1 MWSSPLCNSA
11 TSLKTDGFGGE
22 KKWKKQRNSKL
33 KIKNWKLCINHIL
46 FLLSKDIFTHQNRF
60 ENSDF
65 SESNQSYEAVSPIV
79 FDSLLLPQTVGI
91 PPLFILSNLLNRK
104 LF

>member
-1 MWSSPLCNSA
+1 M
-11 TSLKTDGFGGE
+11 K
-22 KKWKKQRNSKL
+22 KKQL
-33 KIKNWKLCINHIL
+33 KIENWKLCINHIFVSL
-46 FLLSKDIFTHQNRF
+46 FQRHFIFIDQNRF

>member
-1 MWSSPLCNSA
+1 MDLEEKNEKNQ
-11 TSLKTDGFGGE
+11 TKKT
-22 KKWKKQRNSKL
+22 Q
-33 KIKNWKLCINHIL
+33 NWKLEMLRKPFFPSFIN
-46 FLLSKDIFTHQNRF
+46 QNRF